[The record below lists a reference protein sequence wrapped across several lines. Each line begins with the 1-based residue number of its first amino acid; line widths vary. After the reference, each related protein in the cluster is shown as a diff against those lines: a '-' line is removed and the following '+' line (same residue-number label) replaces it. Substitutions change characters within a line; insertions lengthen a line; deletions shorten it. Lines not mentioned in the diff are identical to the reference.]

1 MRRAILTLALLL
13 GAALPAFAAETP
25 IPPAPTRWVTDPTG
39 FLSQTTRSALD
50 ARLERYEK
58 ATGRQVIVWIGT
70 TLGDAPLE
78 EWAANAFEQW
88 GIGQR
93 GKDNG
98 VVIFVFPEDRRMRIE
113 VGYGLE
119 QLLPDAYASR
129 IVRDV
134 MAPALKAG
142 EHDAAIT
149 GAVDQVL
156 VRLGDEPGGTAA
168 VPLETRQPG
177 PSGEPSPGSG
187 IAKFVLGAI
196 TLLVLVV
203 LFVTNPHLAMLLLW
217 TIITGGR
224 RGGGGGFGGG
234 GFGGGGFGG
243 GGGRSGG
250 GGASGSW

>member
-25 IPPAPTRWVTDPTG
+25 IPPAPTRWVTDPAG
-39 FLSQTTRSALD
+39 FLSQATRSALD
-50 ARLERYEK
+50 ARLERYEN
-58 ATGRQVIVWIGT
+58 ATGRQVLVWIGT
-70 TLGDAPLE
+70 TLGDSPLE
-78 EWAANAFEQW
+78 EWAAKAFATW

-119 QLLPDAYASR
+119 HLLPDAYASR

-142 EHDAAIT
+142 RNDAAIT

-156 VRLGDEPGGTAA
+156 ARLGDEPGGTAA
-168 VPLETRQPG
+168 APLESRPPE
-177 PSGEPSPGSG
+177 PSGEPSAGSS
-187 IAKFVLGAI
+187 IARIVLGAI
-196 TLLVLVV
+196 TVLVLVV

-217 TIITGGR
+217 TIMAGGR
-224 RGGGGGFGGG
+224 RGGGGFGGG
-234 GFGGGGFGG
+234 GLGGGFTG